1 MFEKPMSVKRVEFIN
16 ELVKLVN
23 NSGIPPFVLEPI
35 LKDAYASI
43 QMEANKMYL
52 SEKQQYEE
60 QMNKEYEEQMNEDSN
75 E

>member
-23 NSGIPPFVLEPI
+23 ESGIPPFVLEPI
-35 LKDAYASI
+35 LKDAHASI

-52 SEKQQYEE
+52 AEKQQYEE
-60 QMNKEYEEQMNEDSN
+60 QMHKETEEQLNKDSN
-75 E
+75 